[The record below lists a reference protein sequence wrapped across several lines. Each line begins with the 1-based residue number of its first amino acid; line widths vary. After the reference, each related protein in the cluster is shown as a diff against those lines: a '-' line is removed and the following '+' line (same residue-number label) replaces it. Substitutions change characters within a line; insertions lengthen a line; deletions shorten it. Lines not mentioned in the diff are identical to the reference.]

1 MNCERELEIVSAL
14 MDGRWP
20 EGCDPSLVAHTA
32 TCALCAE
39 LLTVAGAVRKEH
51 QLALQEAVPPPSGL
65 VWWRAQRRARQEA
78 LATASRAIT
87 TVQATT
93 VSLAA
98 VIALTVIGF
107 TRETWLG
114 WMGRISD
121 VLYFGGYDLAP
132 ATTLM
137 LGIGLAATVL
147 LAPVAVWLAVSH
159 D

>member
-20 EGCDPSLVAHTA
+20 EGCDPSLVAHTES
-32 TCALCAE
+32 CALCAE
-39 LLTVAGAVRKEH
+39 LLTVAGAVRNEH
-51 QLALQEAVPPPSGL
+51 QLALQEAAPPPSGL

-78 LATASRAIT
+78 LATASHAIT

-121 VLYFGGYDLAP
+121 VLYFGGFHLAP
-132 ATTLM
+132 SMSLM
-137 LGIGLAATVL
+137 LGIAFAATVL

>member
-1 MNCERELEIVSAL
+1 MNCEHELEIVSAL

-20 EGCDPSLVAHTA
+20 EGCDPSLTAHTA
-32 TCALCAE
+32 SCALCAE
-39 LLTVAGAVRKEH
+39 LLTVAGAVRNEH
-51 QLALQEAVPPPSGL
+51 QLALQEAAPPPSGL

-98 VIALTVIGF
+98 AIALTVIGF

-114 WMGRISD
+114 WVGRMSD
-121 VLYFGGYDLAP
+121 VLYFGGYDLP
-132 ATTLM
+132 PSTTLM
-137 LGIGLAATVL
+137 LGIAFAATVL